1 MDPREVKTA
10 EEALSLVDGRGLS
23 HAKVGVFDMDGILRG
38 KYMARDK
45 LASSLNGGFGF
56 CDVVLGWDSADVLY
70 ENPGVQVTGW
80 HTGYPDAAVRL
91 LPDTLR
97 DIPFEG
103 DMLLMLG
110 EFAGEHEGV
119 CPRGVL
125 RRVIARAEGMGYLPV
140 AGAEYEF
147 FLFDETPHS
156 IRDKGYRDLRP
167 ITPGMFGYSMLR
179 ASPFAEFHMGLLE
192 LCELMDMPLEGLHT
206 ETGPGVMEAAIR
218 PTDALAAADRAAL
231 FKTFAKIHAQRHEM
245 LATFMAKWSMDYPGQ
260 SGHIHVSLKR
270 QDGGSVFH
278 APDAEYRMSDEM
290 RWFLGGQQALLPEL
304 LSMAAPTV
312 NAFTR
317 LVPGFWA
324 PTAASWGVENR
335 TTALRVIP
343 GSAKS
348 QRVEYRVAGADGN
361 PYIVMAAALGSGL
374 WGIENKIEP
383 TEVSV
388 GNAYEKRYPRRL
400 QFPETLSEAARAL
413 DRSKVARELFG
424 DAFVEHFAATRVHED
439 REARRTVSDWELSR
453 YFEII

>member
-10 EEALSLVDGRGLS
+10 EDALSLVDGRGLS
-23 HAKVGVFDMDGILRG
+23 HAKVGVFDIDGVLRG

-45 LASSLNGGFGF
+45 LASSLDGGFGF

-70 ENPGVQVTGW
+70 ENPGVEVTGW
-80 HTGYPDAAVRL
+80 HTGYPDASVRL

-103 DMLLMLG
+103 DMVLMLG
-110 EFAGEHEGV
+110 EFAGAHEAV
-119 CPRGVL
+119 CPRGLL
-125 RRVIARAEGMGYLPV
+125 RRVVARAEAMGYRPV

-156 IRDKGYRDLRP
+156 LRDKGYRDLRP

-231 FKTFAKIHAQRHEM
+231 FKTFTKIHAQRHEM
-245 LATFMAKWSMDYPGQ
+245 IATFMAKWSMDYPGQ
-260 SGHIHVSLKR
+260 SGHIHLSLTR
-270 QDGGSVFH
+270 PDGASVFH
-278 APDAEYRMSDEM
+278 DPDAEHRMSDEM
-290 RWFLGGQQALLPEL
+290 WWFLGGQQALLPEL
-304 LSMAAPTV
+304 LAMAAPTV

-324 PTAASWGVENR
+324 PTAASWGSR
-335 TTALRVIP
+335 TGRRPSGSSRVPPSPSGWSIGSRVRTAIPTSRWPPHSGPAFGESRTRSSRPRSQPATPMRSAIPDASSSRRPCRRRRV
-343 GSAKS
+343 
-348 QRVEYRVAGADGN
+348 
-361 PYIVMAAALGSGL
+361 
-374 WGIENKIEP
+374 
-383 TEVSV
+383 
-388 GNAYEKRYPRRL
+388 
-400 QFPETLSEAARAL
+400 L
-413 DRSKVARELFG
+413 DRSKAARDLFG
-424 DAFVEHFAATRVHED
+424 DGFVEHFAASRTHED
-439 REARRTVSDWELSR
+439 REARRTVSDWELAR